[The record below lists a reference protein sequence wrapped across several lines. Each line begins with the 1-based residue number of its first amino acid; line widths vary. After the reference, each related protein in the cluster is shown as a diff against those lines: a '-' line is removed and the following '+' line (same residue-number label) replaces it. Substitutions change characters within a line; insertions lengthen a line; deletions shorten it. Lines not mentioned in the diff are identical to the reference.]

1 MRDFFYPR
9 SLAVVGVSADP
20 DNLGRNIIHN
30 LLTYGYQG
38 DFWPVGPK
46 GGEVFGRRIYPSLL
60 ELPEVPDEVV
70 ILAPARIVPRLLEDC
85 GQLGV
90 KRVVVES
97 GGFAELGEEGRLLED
112 QIREI
117 LRRYQMRLVGPNGL
131 GIINLEIGLCLPFM
145 TLPYKPRLGGIS
157 LICQSGGVG
166 SNVIAWLAQSGL
178 GMNKFV
184 SVGNKLNVTENDI
197 LEFLLTDPG
206 TTLIY
211 LYLEDLADGRRL
223 LELGRQAQKPI
234 LLHKANIGGL
244 SAEIARSHTASLTVD
259 DAVVTAAC
267 CQARI
272 LRVHSRSEFLQ
283 AAIALQQPPLKGN
296 RLVVL
301 SRSGGEAVVVAD
313 ACQKLGFELPP
324 LSAEIQEL
332 IRRRSRA
339 GVIRPINPLDL
350 GDVFDFTLYQEVTAA
365 FCQDEN
371 IDAIIFNYGPISE
384 DEREAARQTARNLVA
399 MARQY
404 QKPLLVTVVGN
415 LEERRFFQEEL
426 GVPVFAF
433 PGEAIRALALAREY
447 YTCQLTPPPA
457 EPPALPALAA
467 IQDVLAP
474 YRSQAGP
481 LPLPAALEVMDL
493 AGLPLPSWQVVTTA
507 DEAVAAATAQGLPSC
522 LKLVA
527 PSALHKS
534 DLGGVLLNLAT
545 PEAVQEGF
553 AHLARIAANLPAGE
567 SWQVLVMPYIT
578 GGIEVILGGKRDRA
592 FGPVVIFGAG
602 GIWVEVLEDVALRL
616 APLDLPTAREM
627 IASTRIYRI
636 LQGYRGQPPA
646 DLEALAR
653 NLVRLATLL
662 VHCPEIQE
670 VDLNPVR
677 VLPQG
682 QGCLI
687 LDARVILGEA
697 AAG

>member
-9 SLAVVGVSADP
+9 SVAVVGVSADP

-30 LLTYGYQG
+30 LLTFGYQG
-38 DFWPVGPK
+38 QFWPVGPK
-46 GGEVFGRRIYPSLL
+46 GGEVFGRRIYPSLQDL
-60 ELPEVPDEVV
+60 PQLPEEVV
-70 ILAPARIVPRLLEDC
+70 ILAPARVVPQLLNDC
-85 GQLGV
+85 GRLGV

-97 GGFAELGEEGRLLED
+97 GGFSELGDEGRQLENQVQDLLH
-112 QIREI
+112 
-117 LRRYQMRLVGPNGL
+117 RYQMRLMGPNGL

-145 TLPYKPRLGGIS
+145 TLPYKPRLGGVS

-166 SNVIAWLAQSGL
+166 SNVIAWIAQSGL
-178 GMNKFV
+178 GLNKFV
-184 SVGNKLNVTENDI
+184 SVGNKLNVNENDI
-197 LEFLLTDPG
+197 LEFLLDDPG

-223 LELGRQAQKPI
+223 MELGRRSRKPI

-267 CQARI
+267 CQSGI

-313 ACQKLGFELPP
+313 ACQKLGFDLPP
-324 LSAEIQEL
+324 LSPQIQEL

-339 GVIRPINPLDL
+339 GVIKPINPLDL
-350 GDVFDFTLYQEVTAA
+350 GDVFDFTLYQEVTSA
-365 FCQDEN
+365 FCQDDD
-371 IDAIIFNYGPISE
+371 IDAIVFNYGPISE
-384 DEREAARQTARNLVA
+384 DERDAARQTARNLVA
-399 MARQY
+399 MARQH
-404 QKPLLVTVVGN
+404 QKPLLITVVGN

-426 GVPVFAF
+426 GVPVFSF
-433 PGEAIRALALAREY
+433 PGEAIRALALARQY
-447 YTCQLTPPPA
+447 YSCQLEPPPA
-457 EPPALPALAA
+457 APPELPTLATV
-467 IQDVLAP
+467 QELLAP
-474 YRSQAGP
+474 YRNQPGP
-481 LPLPAALEVMDL
+481 LPLPAAMEIIAA
-493 AGLPLPSWQVVTTA
+493 AGLPLPPWQVVTDA
-507 DEAVAAATAQGLPSC
+507 EAAVAAATAQGFPTC

-534 DLGGVLLNLAT
+534 DLGGVLLNLTSPA
-545 PEAVQEGF
+545 AVREGF
-553 AHLARIAANLPAGE
+553 AHLEAVAGNLPPGE
-567 SWQVLVMPYIT
+567 AWQVLVMPYVT
-578 GGIEVILGGKRDRA
+578 GGLEVILGAKRDRA
-592 FGPVVIFGAG
+592 FGPVIIFGAG

-616 APLDLPTAREM
+616 APLNLDTAQEM
-627 IASTRIYRI
+627 IASTKIYRI

-653 NLVRLATLL
+653 NLVYLSALM

-677 VLPQG
+677 VMPQG

-687 LDARVILGEA
+687 LDARIILGQLPER
-697 AAG
+697 